1 MKIAFVVSEF
11 NSEVTTPMEQRARRH
26 AESLGV
32 EVARV
37 VQVPGVYDMAPV
49 VKALLQRKE
58 IDGVVMIGA
67 VIKGETN
74 HDEVIAHAIARAG
87 IELALEFDKP
97 VGLSI
102 IGPAHDRRAG
112 RRANRERE
120 KRRRTP
126 SSASLARSRKFAA
139 SSPSAPQVLRNR
151 AAPR

>member
-11 NSEVTTPMEQRARRH
+11 NSEVTAPMEERALRH

-32 EVARV
+32 EITRV
-37 VQVPGVYDMAPV
+37 VHVPGVYDMAPV

-58 IDGVVMIGA
+58 IEGVVMIGA

-87 IELALEFDKP
+87 IELAIQFDKP

-102 IGPAHDRRAG
+102 TGPGMTDDQAVARIDNAKNGVEAVVRVARALKEIRG
-112 RRANRERE
+112 
-120 KRRRTP
+120 
-126 SSASLARSRKFAA
+126 
-139 SSPSAPQVLRNR
+139 
-151 AAPR
+151 

>member
-1 MKIAFVVSEF
+1 VV
-11 NSEVTTPMEQRARRH
+11 R
-26 AESLGV
+26 
-32 EVARV
+32 
-37 VQVPGVYDMAPV
+37 VPGVYDMAPV

-102 IGPAHDRRAG
+102 IGPAMTDDQAVARIGNAKNGVEAVVRVARALKEIRG
-112 RRANRERE
+112 
-120 KRRRTP
+120 
-126 SSASLARSRKFAA
+126 
-139 SSPSAPQVLRNR
+139 
-151 AAPR
+151 

>member
-37 VQVPGVYDMAPV
+37 VKVPGVYDMAPV

-87 IELALEFDKP
+87 IELGARVRQAGRPLD
-97 VGLSI
+97 
-102 IGPAHDRRAG
+102 HRTRDDRRAG
-112 RRANRERE
+112 RCANRQREER
-120 KRRRTP
+120 RQR
-126 SSASLARSRKFAA
+126 SSQRYSRAQGNSRLASRI
-139 SSPSAPQVLRNR
+139 APQVLRNR
-151 AAPR
+151 AATR

>member
-11 NSEVTTPMEQRARRH
+11 NSEVTTPMEERARRH

-37 VQVPGVYDMAPV
+37 VRVPGVYDMAPV
-49 VKALLQRKE
+49 VKALLAKKE
-58 IDGVVMIGA
+58 IEGVVMIGA

-87 IELALEFDKP
+87 IELALEFEKP

-102 IGPAHDRRAG
+102 IGPCMTDEQAVARIDNAKNGVEAVVRVARALKDI
-112 RRANRERE
+112 RC
-120 KRRRTP
+120 
-126 SSASLARSRKFAA
+126 
-139 SSPSAPQVLRNR
+139 
-151 AAPR
+151 